1 MAFSHFSLSLH
12 VSSKTFLDD
21 ENINWNEPMILY
33 NEDGTVLFD
42 PSDPDRFEKDIDD
55 MSDPG
60 DEGDVDINVPINIE
74 EKEEDTS
81 GGSS

>member
-1 MAFSHFSLSLH
+1 
-12 VSSKTFLDD
+12 
-21 ENINWNEPMILY
+21 
-33 NEDGTVLFD
+33 
-42 PSDPDRFEKDIDD
+42 